1 MSSVPNAGG
10 GELFD
15 ADAAVVG
22 PAVESKPVVL
32 DRPRAR
38 NRDVAAVVEVRD
50 VARVGD
56 EITDLLGGDT

>member
-15 ADAAVVG
+15 ADAAVIG

-38 NRDVAAVVEVRD
+38 NRDVA
-50 VARVGD
+50 RVDD